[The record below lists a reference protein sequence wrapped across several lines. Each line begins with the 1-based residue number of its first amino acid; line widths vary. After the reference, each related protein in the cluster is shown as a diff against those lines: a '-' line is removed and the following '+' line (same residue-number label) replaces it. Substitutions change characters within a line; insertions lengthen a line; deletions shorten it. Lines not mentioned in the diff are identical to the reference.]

1 MIRKTLLK
9 CSKCGE
15 IFTPKKELF
24 YRDTF
29 NAQTLSDYELIC
41 DNCIKAWEDKWKIKN
56 ANFIERDFSLYVTI
70 ELENGEI
77 FKEIDCTPVENIIIT
92 SLEIPTSA
100 QKKLFEIFKVWDLKR
115 NENKLKDC
123 SFNDEF
129 MKTTFTC
136 ETYGG
141 VKFSKV
147 AFRFNSKGQIETEIE
162 VPKYILDQ
170 ILEAWEIFQRQIQN

>member
-15 IFTPKKELF
+15 IFLPQKELY

-29 NAQTLSDYELIC
+29 NAQSLTDYELIC
-41 DNCIKAWEDKWKIKN
+41 DNCIKEWEKKWDIKT
-56 ANFIERDFSLYVTI
+56 ATFVEKDLSLYVTI
-70 ELENGEI
+70 ELKNGEI
-77 FKEIDCTPVENIIIT
+77 FNEIDCTPVEDIIIT

-100 QKKLFEIFKVWDLKR
+100 KKTLFAIFSLWDLKR
-115 NENKLKDC
+115 KENKLKSY

-129 MKTTFTC
+129 MKTTFSC

-141 VKFSKV
+141 IKFSKI
-147 AFRFNSKGQIETEIE
+147 AFRFNSKGHIETEIKI
-162 VPKYILDQ
+162 PKYILDQ
-170 ILEAWEIFQRQIQN
+170 ILEVWEIYQRQIRG